1 MTDLMMCTATRLKM
15 IMLLL
20 QACVCL
26 KPYYLRIIRL
36 KTQDMEILFLNMILL
51 EHFLYD
57 RSQGHQMS
65 AFIQSDI
72 PEEEEVSEPV
82 IIAKKYIFIKTKT
95 SISYIFF

>member
-1 MTDLMMCTATRLKM
+1 
-15 IMLLL
+15 
-20 QACVCL
+20 
-26 KPYYLRIIRL
+26 
-36 KTQDMEILFLNMILL
+36 MILL

-82 IIAKKYIFIKTKT
+82 IVA
-95 SISYIFF
+95 